1 MLYVLI
7 REKKGSVI
15 VPEFSLDPLFD
26 DILLYVV
33 METDGA
39 DVSAETMTKKISK
52 ADLIY
57 VDGGNTF
64 YLQRHIIESSF
75 WNIANPFLEK
85 GVSVCRIYFH
95 IALLLMV
102 TVLLQ
107 NNGVEIM

>member
-1 MLYVLI
+1 MV
-7 REKKGSVI
+7 
-15 VPEFSLDPLFD
+15 
-26 DILLYVV
+26 
-33 METDGA
+33 TDGA

-85 GVSVCRIYFH
+85 GPC
-95 IALLLMV
+95 AL
-102 TVLLQ
+102 
-107 NNGVEIM
+107 

>member
-1 MLYVLI
+1 MSIICCVLKLLDS
-7 REKKGSVI
+7 EKKGVGHPSAAALFFYFMTFLLHI
-15 VPEFSLDPLFD
+15 VM
-26 DILLYVV
+26 I
-33 METDGA
+33 TDGA

-85 GVSVCRIYFH
+85 GPC
-95 IALLLMV
+95 
-102 TVLLQ
+102 VL
-107 NNGVEIM
+107 

>member
-1 MLYVLI
+1 MI
-7 REKKGSVI
+7 
-15 VPEFSLDPLFD
+15 F
-26 DILLYVV
+26 LLYVV
-33 METDGA
+33 MKTDGA

-85 GVSVCRIYFH
+85 GVSACRIYFH
-95 IALLLMV
+95 IALLFMV
-102 TVLLQ
+102 TVLLFYRTWYRC
-107 NNGVEIM
+107 NKAVL

>member
-1 MLYVLI
+1 MV
-7 REKKGSVI
+7 

-85 GVSVCRIYFH
+85 GVSACCIYFILH
-95 IALLLMV
+95 CCSW
-102 TVLLQ
+102 
-107 NNGVEIM
+107 

>member
-1 MLYVLI
+1 MTCTVYVMIIICCVLKLLDS
-7 REKKGSVI
+7 ETKGVGHPSALAQYLNLLTLLLHI
-15 VPEFSLDPLFD
+15 VM
-26 DILLYVV
+26 I
-33 METDGA
+33 TDGA

-85 GVSVCRIYFH
+85 GLC
-95 IALLLMV
+95 
-102 TVLLQ
+102 VL
-107 NNGVEIM
+107 